1 MNSFARACSTEGRE
15 VSLVR
20 LFQKSLRLG
29 NAFLI
34 GFLVTAGVWS
44 SSAYVSFVSPGPG
57 TAALFTAGLAL
68 AADLRPEEILTV
80 LPKDAIPAIL
90 SPSFDEAGKV
100 SWLNDKVLVIGMEI
114 GGDARA
120 YPVATL
126 SRHEIV
132 NDRVG
137 GVPIAVTW

>member
-1 MNSFARACSTEGRE
+1 MSFLGRN
-15 VSLVR
+15 
-20 LFQKSLRLG
+20 F
-29 NAFLI
+29 
-34 GFLVTAGVWS
+34 VTA
-44 SSAYVSFVSPGPG
+44 FFFLCLLLFG
-57 TAALFTAGLAL
+57 TVAQT
-68 AADLRPEEILTV
+68 ADLRPEDIVTV

-90 SPSFDEAGKV
+90 SPSFEEGNNA
-100 SWLNDKVLVIGMEI
+100 SWIGSEDAVVGVEI
-114 GGDARA
+114 EGDSRA